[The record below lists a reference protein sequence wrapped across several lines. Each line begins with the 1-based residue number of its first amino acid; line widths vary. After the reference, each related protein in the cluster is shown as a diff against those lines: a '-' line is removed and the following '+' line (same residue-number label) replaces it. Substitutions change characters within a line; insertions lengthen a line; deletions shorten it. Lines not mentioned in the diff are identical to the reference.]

1 MNYTSMAS
9 TERQVQGLKPPL
21 QKRKQT
27 KIVDK
32 MSQLA
37 LCQINF
43 MQVLFQKI
51 ERKNKPIKKQEKIIN
66 RNLKRKRIYLEN
78 ENFDIMKIL

>member
-1 MNYTSMAS
+1 
-9 TERQVQGLKPPL
+9 
-21 QKRKQT
+21 
-27 KIVDK
+27 
-32 MSQLA
+32 MSDLA

-51 ERKNKPIKKQEKIIN
+51 DRKYKPIRKQERIVKKDLN
-66 RNLKRKRIYLEN
+66 RKRIYLEN

>member
-1 MNYTSMAS
+1 
-9 TERQVQGLKPPL
+9 
-21 QKRKQT
+21 
-27 KIVDK
+27 
-32 MSQLA
+32 
-37 LCQINF
+37 

-66 RNLKRKRIYLEN
+66 GNLKRKRIYLEN